1 MSDPTKKA
9 SPVFSTLVLY
19 MLASPILAL
28 KAIGSLFDSYRA
40 ARLIRAGFLRCEF
53 CGRGNR
59 LDALISCTR
68 CGFAQFRSLALP
80 CDECGYVPSFI
91 FCTGCGASLRLP

>member
-1 MSDPTKKA
+1 MSELRMRPPSLVSA
-9 SPVFSTLVLY
+9 LVLY
-19 MLASPILAL
+19 VLASPILLL
-28 KAIGSLFDSYRA
+28 KAIGMLFDSYRA
-40 ARLIRAGFLRCEF
+40 ARLIRAGFLRCPF

-59 LDALISCTR
+59 LDALIACSR

-91 FCTGCGASLRLP
+91 YCTGCGASLRLP